1 MREAKPDA
9 AASAATT
16 TTKEMAKAT
25 QTELGSEGFT
35 EKGFCP
41 AEEAVS
47 GAAASP
53 IATERRTETP
63 PAASVPE
70 IAVAKSPTAPTT
82 SGGFS
87 GSEAED
93 AEVAISSRL
102 PTENGEQGFVRR
114 PAPTTTKKTVCC
126 FVCLIGRVAKQKGA
140 ATTSFL
146 CLSAPA

>member
-41 AEEAVS
+41 AEEAANVM
-47 GAAASP
+47 AASLT
-53 IATERRTETP
+53 ATERRTEMP
-63 PAASVPE
+63 PAASDPE
-70 IAVAKSPTAPTT
+70 SAVAKSPTAPTT

-93 AEVAISSRL
+93 AEVVISSRL

-114 PAPTTTKKTVCC
+114 PAPTTTKKTACRY
-126 FVCLIGRVAKQKGA
+126 VCLTGRAAKQKDA
-140 ATTSFL
+140 ATTSFP
-146 CLSAPA
+146 CPSAPA